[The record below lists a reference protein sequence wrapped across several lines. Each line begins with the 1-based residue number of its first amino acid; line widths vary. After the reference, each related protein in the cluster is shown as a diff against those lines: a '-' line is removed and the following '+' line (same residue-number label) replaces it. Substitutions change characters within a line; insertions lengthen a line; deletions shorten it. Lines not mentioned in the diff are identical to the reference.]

1 MWITNCCL
9 RQDLLFWKSNMSLGG
24 LGCFFLARRILL
36 QSCFGF
42 QRSVKK
48 GTDDPVF
55 VALST
60 RGFKNTRKHSLFLF
74 GKEDTDHEAGFHWRS
89 VIPTAVQTPETAQI
103 WGRGALVWGCPST
116 LPESKWVF
124 MQLTFQVKGDHL
136 LLIWKKACFVPGLEP
151 LNWQPTFIDPRTG
164 LSNVGFCVC
173 VCVFCQVSSFLTC
186 CFSYLDSGLLNR
198 AKCQHRRYLS
208 QGFQDRS

>member
-1 MWITNCCL
+1 
-9 RQDLLFWKSNMSLGG
+9 MSLGG
-24 LGCFFLARRILL
+24 LGSVFLARRILL

-74 GKEDTDHEAGFHWRS
+74 GKEDTDPEAGFHRRS

-103 WGRGALVWGCPST
+103 
-116 LPESKWVF
+116 
-124 MQLTFQVKGDHL
+124 
-136 LLIWKKACFVPGLEP
+136 
-151 LNWQPTFIDPRTG
+151 
-164 LSNVGFCVC
+164 
-173 VCVFCQVSSFLTC
+173 
-186 CFSYLDSGLLNR
+186 
-198 AKCQHRRYLS
+198 
-208 QGFQDRS
+208 